1 MDSLSWEEKYL
12 RLRAEKDEIAKK
24 STEQDRAIRQMRTK
38 FAKLESLFKQKQR
51 AEGNSGT
58 VDLGDGDGM
67 VGGRRADK
75 DNEQLVTDL
84 YKRNA
89 KLQRSN
95 KGLEEKNKSLMQ
107 TCAKLKR
114 ELQLSRRRGGTKL
127 ATRAVDTT
135 ADESIMST
143 GQGNLSTNKLSE
155 LTDKLRHRLIN
166 AEKQL
171 GKLREENSRLR
182 SGKGPSL
189 NDDMDSTMAA
199 ARSAKWTSS
208 TAEGEE
214 IIRLQRELRD
224 TAAKLQLLQ
233 TRYDHMESKTKAQNE
248 LQQGSF
254 EQLEEYNRK
263 IRDLRMKL
271 QEAQHDKEVADSRAG
286 RAEEYEEQVRELSE
300 QNRYLEDQV
309 TRLCEAPFLSNSGVK
324 SAVTDFDRQERQH
337 KQKIDKLQEVAQTHH
352 AALTALQKEADLL
365 KREKDSL
372 QRQLD
377 RSDNSTREQGFAH
390 QVSRDKAN
398 LFGSMS
404 DLADLGMEDVDMKE
418 LERALAI
425 VRRKMDDP
433 TDLDFLEKID
443 DEDLTTVPALKKRL
457 QMVQVANLNVTR
469 ELERAERMLK
479 AQASINRDL
488 HLELEEAHKRART
501 EKDSLQAKLE
511 DFESLCL
518 KRLQRIH
525 SLEAQVR
532 QHLYAVSNG
541 GGGKFRK
548 TPAALDDVVG
558 ILDEEDNLLQE
569 ISNGDFGPD
578 ENLIEVYVIDSE
590 ISENVISSDSSTFV
604 LIDFFDYESQAT
616 PLVTGLYPRYD
627 FATTYKVTVDDFFLR
642 FLATD
647 SLSIELNKAH
657 NADYQLLARASVTL
671 SQLLESSPRILL
683 SRLPLIST
691 KDGSIA
697 GYVHLEVRM
706 ALPVTELYRLF
717 LDRHPEERSRIEA
730 VARQNLKSEIVLK
743 PDGTTTTLQAGPS
756 ATSLGPREEARLS
769 NELSVTIKSASGLV
783 KRGKTSPSTYVHYQ
797 LLGFPDTFTAVSEFT
812 SEPNYNH
819 KFSFPVV
826 TDPKL
831 LRFLRKYKLVFTVF
845 EDDDGGEE
853 SVLFGEAK
861 VSLNSLSSGE
871 DLIETLTLY
880 DNHKHEVGSL
890 SVELRWNS
898 TLKKPADAGPNA
910 LTSPEVEE
918 IMSRFGPD
926 KDGQVNYIDFVRF
939 ADPQPAVLAA
949 LESFANFLTL
959 ARKEQGITTGEF
971 FEALCD
977 GRSNNS
983 GPYVDSETFVSNLI
997 KMQVGIPPDEIAAVY
1012 THIDASGTNVV
1023 TLNDFIKFAEPP
1035 SSSATS
1041 IITEK
1046 LRKRCQHLH
1055 RLGQTV
1061 MVPFQKADP
1070 SGSGKLTRLQFK
1082 ECLREIGFQ
1091 LVDDEFTET
1100 RAIKS
1105 SIKPPAKAFGD
1116 DIGDDDDEEIIGE
1129 GYTTKDVKSSINER
1143 FDDSRN
1149 RASASNNNAAAAE
1162 NEKKRQ
1168 EFDRRVKELTQ
1179 QSNAAAA
1186 SIDFDNMIGE
1196 EEEQEAENAIN
1207 SANMARTAPVSKP
1220 PSGKTAPAASAKQQ
1234 QQQQQPAY
1242 HTPLRP
1248 DMAATHSGI
1257 THSTPALGGNTEPE
1271 TFAALASSDSMNIV
1285 DVETLLEDSCK
1296 IFKGAKVLPD
1306 GLKKA
1311 LQNADDANEG
1321 YLGKRKFASTISSNE
1336 AISAHLSSDALS
1348 SIMDFFQKSNSG
1360 SQIDYRAF
1368 LAFMSWKKPAVGRGN
1383 ALMSKL
1389 LLHAETAMDEFN
1401 KFDKEG
1407 SGYVKRSDFFEGLRE
1422 LGYSQLSSSDMDD
1435 IATLFEFGSRKGE
1448 VYFSAFVEYVTQ
1460 QESIL
1465 ELKDVENRLR
1475 NSIRNHFS
1483 DSSVAPADALRA
1495 AFSKFDRDNKGVIDA
1510 NDFSKGLDSLG
1521 FKLSRSDMDALYT
1534 RADPRGEGVTYK
1546 DFSDFIVSDDDDSY
1560 NEPTKSLAD
1569 FDMAILQLKSQN
1581 VVKDV
1586 TARMPNLETLSDPFK
1601 HYDWRRTGKLALRPF
1616 AAAVRAAGFTL
1627 TRAEIVLL
1635 AQHFGQGK
1643 GGAVVVPYNDFLN
1656 WSTPDNSV
1664 PAPVIGGVV
1673 NLESLLANLRRLAAR
1688 SENGSYSK
1696 WADVFEASDVDGSGI
1711 VDEVGCRHS
1720 LKRLGVKISEA
1731 EARAL
1736 SNEFGGGKK
1745 GAVRYRGLLRLLFP
1759 GSSGNE
1765 NAKGVAALRRLQA
1778 SANRLDMDLSEVTR
1792 TAREIFGE
1800 LDMDGVGYV
1809 TKRSFKRGMVKLV
1822 NRINLAAPSDND
1834 LEELMERFDTAGDGS
1849 VGWKEFVS
1857 ESFAGGGSGAGE
1869 ELEAVSRFKTMVRKC
1884 IRKGVDYRAAFER
1897 LDEGFKGSLTMID
1910 FKSALQE
1917 LGGGLT
1923 EGETN
1928 ALALKFR
1935 SPASAR
1941 RGESGD
1947 SARVVLYLEL
1957 LHSLVPVREVEWEE
1971 PDGWRIE
1978 EKLRSMIKNRFE
1990 FWVPG
1995 KLKKAFKFFDRP
2007 TPRGRIGVDQ
2017 LSDGLK
2023 RLKAFRLSASQEKKL
2038 FDIMDLSGE
2047 GRVTY
2052 SDFVTFVR
2060 DANNND
2066 VCMKVITE
2074 LGKATVRWSEVKKA
2088 LEKKDSNGSG
2098 LISVK
2103 DFKEAMEKLGVSIS
2117 KSDCMRLLL
2126 RFDDEENQNVEVSK
2140 FVEFV
2145 KSGGKRKGDDEDDVV
2160 SDSEGESDED
2170 EDDDAEGA
2178 ISKKKQKVAKLMKKL
2193 KSKVQT
2199 AEDKGVSGKRSF
2211 KFFDKDGSGDIDED
2225 EFRQGCK
2232 RLLKVN
2238 LTKGETSALMDK
2250 FKSKRVGKIKYAE
2263 FLDALGLGEE
2273 EGGDSDDDDDDEEEE
2288 EGESSED
2295 ESRGRRKGGKTP
2307 GRRSASK
2314 KRRDGDF
2321 AAMVRKE
2328 INRLARTDKGKPKL
2342 KSVFKTFDRNGNGT
2356 LSLREFKRAL
2366 TKMGFEF
2373 SSSELSKLTERL
2385 DEDGDDKISWKEFER
2400 FSKIAVDGDD
2410 DDEEG
2415 SDSEEE
2421 EMTGSEMKELVKKQL
2436 KKLAR
2441 SGDKPNVKRVFARLD
2456 IDGSDY
2462 VSKREFKKA
2471 CEDMGFDFDSSQMK
2485 SFLKKFDKK
2494 DNGKIYYS
2502 GFVKMAGG
2510 GADDDDSDDSAAEVD
2525 VDDLALMVRK
2535 ELKRLTK
2542 SSRGPPKVRRK
2553 FEEMDSNGSGKI
2565 SKREFKSA
2573 LRDMGFKFKTDEMD
2587 RLIDYLD
2594 SDGDGSIDFAEYENL
2609 LGNKDEE
2616 GGGSDS
2622 DGGSGSGS
2630 DSETD
2635 SPYAMLMEKVTSA
2648 LDRGRDVLEAFEFFD
2663 SRGGGEINKDD
2674 FKEGLAKLKIKA
2686 NGKAITQAF
2695 SKFKGR
2701 RTGKIMYKDFV
2712 RAVEKKTKGGKKG
2725 RKGKNSSGSRKT
2737 INDRSE
2743 RDDPASAK
2751 LKKELKRITKA
2762 SDGPPRIRATFEEID
2777 SNGNGSIDVREFTRG
2792 LETMG
2797 FELSRREVKSIFEKL
2812 DEDRSGDIDYD
2823 EFAFFV
2829 TGENEEDE
2837 EGEGSESEGEGSDD
2851 EDAEL
2856 LESVRKE
2863 FKRITKS
2870 SRGPPRIR
2878 QTFEEMD
2885 TSGDGELSKREFRSA
2900 LNEMGF
2906 RFSERQVKDILFR
2919 VDSDG
2924 NGKCDYE
2931 EFENLCTGKGK
2942 KGKQSKAFDIDNDI
2956 LRKLR
2961 RAKVVKRG
2969 DLAESLANADE
2980 DVNRRSKEYLKVDDF
2995 KNFIKESLDDVRLS
3009 RSDMKDLI
3017 ESVDPDD
3024 SGKVKYDKFVQA
3036 VDK

>member
-1 MDSLSWEEKYL
+1 
-12 RLRAEKDEIAKK
+12 
-24 STEQDRAIRQMRTK
+24 MRTK

-51 AEGNSGT
+51 AEGSSGT

-67 VGGRRADK
+67 IGGRRADK

-89 KLQRSN
+89 KLQRGYKS
-95 KGLEEKNKSLMQ
+95 LEEKNKTLNQ

-127 ATRAVDTT
+127 ATRTMDTT
-135 ADESIMST
+135 ADESIMSS
-143 GQGNLSTNKLSE
+143 GNNNNLSTSKLSE
-155 LTDKLRHRLIN
+155 LTEKLRHRLIN

-182 SGKGPSL
+182 SGKPSAVS
-189 NDDMDSTMAA
+189 DDMDSTMAA

-337 KQKIDKLQEVAQTHH
+337 KQKIEKLQEVAQTHH

-365 KREKDSL
+365 KREKDGL

-377 RSDNSTREQGFAH
+377 RSDNSSREQGFAH

-488 HLELEEAHKRART
+488 HLELEEAHKRSHT

-604 LIDFFDYESQAT
+604 LVDFFDYESQAT

-657 NADYQLLARASVTL
+657 NADYQLLARATVTL

-683 SRLPLIST
+683 SRLPLVST

-743 PDGTTTTLQAGPS
+743 PDGTTTTLQAGPT

-831 LRFLRKYKLVFTVF
+831 LRFLRKYKLIFTIF
-845 EDDDGGEE
+845 EDDDGDEE
-853 SVLFGEAK
+853 NVLFGEAK
-861 VSLNSLSSGE
+861 VSLNDLSSGE
-871 DLIETLTLY
+871 DLITTLTLY

-890 SVELRWNS
+890 SVEIRWNS

-910 LTSPEVEE
+910 LTSPE
-918 IMSRFGPD
+918 
-926 KDGQVNYIDFVRF
+926 
-939 ADPQPAVLAA
+939 PAVMAA

-977 GRSNNS
+977 GKSNKS
-983 GPYVDSETFVSNLI
+983 GPYVDAETFVSNLI

-1023 TLNDFIKFAEPP
+1023 SLNDFIKFAEPP

-1046 LRKRCQHLH
+1046 LRLRCQHLH

-1105 SIKPPAKAFGD
+1105 SIKPPTKAFGND
-1116 DIGDDDDEEIIGE
+1116 DIGDDDDDEIIGE
-1129 GYTTKDVKSSINER
+1129 GYTAKDAKSSINER

-1186 SIDFDNMIGE
+1186 SIDFDNMVAD
-1196 EEEQEAENAIN
+1196 EEEQEEMTENAIN
-1207 SANMARTAPVSKP
+1207 SANVNMSRTAPINSKSKP
-1220 PSGKTAPAASAKQQ
+1220 PSGKSANNNNNNKS
-1234 QQQQQPAY
+1234 QQQPAY

-1257 THSTPALGGNTEPE
+1257 THSTPATGGDNDN
-1271 TFAALASSDSMNIV
+1271 FSALASSDSMNIV
-1285 DVETLLEDSCK
+1285 DVESLLDDSCK

-1311 LQNADDANEG
+1311 FQNADDANEG
-1321 YLGKRKFASTISSNE
+1321 YLGKRKFASTVSSNE
-1336 AISAHLSSDALS
+1336 ALSAHLSSDALS
-1348 SIMDFFQKSNSG
+1348 SVIDFFQKSNSG

-1383 ALMSKL
+1383 FLMSKI
-1389 LLHAETAMDEFN
+1389 LLHSETAMDEFN

-1407 SGYVKRSDFFEGLRE
+1407 SGYVKRSDFYEGLRE

-1435 IATLFEFGSRKGE
+1435 IAALFEFGSRKGE
-1448 VYFSAFVEYVTQ
+1448 VYYSAFVEYVTQ

-1534 RADPRGEGVTYK
+1534 RADPRGEGVTYRE
-1546 DFSDFIVSDDDDSY
+1546 FSDFIVSDDDNSY

-1586 TARMPNLETLSDPFK
+1586 TARMPNLESLSDPFK
-1601 HYDWRRTGKLALRPF
+1601 HYDWRRSGKLALRPF

-1643 GGAVVVPYNDFLN
+1643 GGAVIVPYNDFLN

-1664 PAPVIGGVV
+1664 SAPVIGGTV

-1720 LKRLGVKISEA
+1720 LKRLGVKITEA

-1736 SNEFGGGKK
+1736 SNEFGGGKR

-1778 SANRLDMDLSEVTR
+1778 SANRLDIDLSEVTR

-1800 LDMDGVGYV
+1800 LDMDGIGYV

-1822 NRINLAAPSDND
+1822 NRISLAAPSDND

-1857 ESFAGGGSGAGE
+1857 ESFAGGGAGAGE

-1884 IRKGVDYRAAFER
+1884 IRKGVDYRAALER
-1897 LDEGFKGSLTMID
+1897 LDEDFKGSLTMID

-1947 SARVVLYLEL
+1947 SARIVLYLEL

-2060 DANNND
+2060 DANNSD
-2066 VCMKVITE
+2066 VCMKVIAD
-2074 LGKATVRWSEVKKA
+2074 LGKATVRWSEVKKT

-2098 LISVK
+2098 VVSVK

-2126 RFDDEENQNVEVSK
+2126 
-2140 FVEFV
+2140 
-2145 KSGGKRKGDDEDDVV
+2145 SGE
-2160 SDSEGESDED
+2160 
-2170 EDDDAEGA
+2170 
-2178 ISKKKQKVAKLMKKL
+2178 
-2193 KSKVQT
+2193 
-2199 AEDKGVSGKRSF
+2199 
-2211 KFFDKDGSGDIDED
+2211 KFFD
-2225 EFRQGCK
+2225 QG
-2232 RLLKVN
+2232 
-2238 LTKGETSALMDK
+2238 EAQQQ
-2250 FKSKRVGKIKYAE
+2250 
-2263 FLDALGLGEE
+2263 
-2273 EGGDSDDDDDDEEEE
+2273 
-2288 EGESSED
+2288 SSE
-2295 ESRGRRKGGKTP
+2295 
-2307 GRRSASK
+2307 A
-2314 KRRDGDF
+2314 
-2321 AAMVRKE
+2321 
-2328 INRLARTDKGKPKL
+2328 
-2342 KSVFKTFDRNGNGT
+2342 
-2356 LSLREFKRAL
+2356 
-2366 TKMGFEF
+2366 
-2373 SSSELSKLTERL
+2373 
-2385 DEDGDDKISWKEFER
+2385 ISWEYDNYALLTIKN
-2400 FSKIAVDGDD
+2400 I
-2410 DDEEG
+2410 
-2415 SDSEEE
+2415 
-2421 EMTGSEMKELVKKQL
+2421 
-2436 KKLAR
+2436 
-2441 SGDKPNVKRVFARLD
+2441 PN
-2456 IDGSDY
+2456 
-2462 VSKREFKKA
+2462 
-2471 CEDMGFDFDSSQMK
+2471 
-2485 SFLKKFDKK
+2485 
-2494 DNGKIYYS
+2494 
-2502 GFVKMAGG
+2502 
-2510 GADDDDSDDSAAEVD
+2510 
-2525 VDDLALMVRK
+2525 
-2535 ELKRLTK
+2535 
-2542 SSRGPPKVRRK
+2542 
-2553 FEEMDSNGSGKI
+2553 
-2565 SKREFKSA
+2565 
-2573 LRDMGFKFKTDEMD
+2573 
-2587 RLIDYLD
+2587 
-2594 SDGDGSIDFAEYENL
+2594 
-2609 LGNKDEE
+2609 
-2616 GGGSDS
+2616 
-2622 DGGSGSGS
+2622 
-2630 DSETD
+2630 
-2635 SPYAMLMEKVTSA
+2635 
-2648 LDRGRDVLEAFEFFD
+2648 
-2663 SRGGGEINKDD
+2663 
-2674 FKEGLAKLKIKA
+2674 
-2686 NGKAITQAF
+2686 
-2695 SKFKGR
+2695 
-2701 RTGKIMYKDFV
+2701 
-2712 RAVEKKTKGGKKG
+2712 
-2725 RKGKNSSGSRKT
+2725 
-2737 INDRSE
+2737 
-2743 RDDPASAK
+2743 
-2751 LKKELKRITKA
+2751 
-2762 SDGPPRIRATFEEID
+2762 
-2777 SNGNGSIDVREFTRG
+2777 
-2792 LETMG
+2792 
-2797 FELSRREVKSIFEKL
+2797 
-2812 DEDRSGDIDYD
+2812 
-2823 EFAFFV
+2823 
-2829 TGENEEDE
+2829 
-2837 EGEGSESEGEGSDD
+2837 
-2851 EDAEL
+2851 
-2856 LESVRKE
+2856 
-2863 FKRITKS
+2863 
-2870 SRGPPRIR
+2870 
-2878 QTFEEMD
+2878 
-2885 TSGDGELSKREFRSA
+2885 
-2900 LNEMGF
+2900 
-2906 RFSERQVKDILFR
+2906 
-2919 VDSDG
+2919 
-2924 NGKCDYE
+2924 
-2931 EFENLCTGKGK
+2931 
-2942 KGKQSKAFDIDNDI
+2942 
-2956 LRKLR
+2956 
-2961 RAKVVKRG
+2961 
-2969 DLAESLANADE
+2969 
-2980 DVNRRSKEYLKVDDF
+2980 
-2995 KNFIKESLDDVRLS
+2995 
-3009 RSDMKDLI
+3009 
-3017 ESVDPDD
+3017 
-3024 SGKVKYDKFVQA
+3024 
-3036 VDK
+3036 